1 MKAARLAVAALGFV
15 AGIAHATISIPS
27 PLPAGSVTF
36 QEDISPSYGWID
48 YVIENNLSDTA
59 IVAFAISTGDTIH
72 SGDVATHTPGG
83 WSGQHIKRGEWAAA
97 EFGSA
102 FGAAG
107 NPFAAY
113 AAANPVF
120 SSVFNG
126 LDKGVA
132 MYWTTDASLGIAPN
146 DYNPSFSVF
155 NVWAASDILAFTAD
169 GRTYRSSAFTA
180 PIPEPST
187 YALMAACLGVVTVA
201 ARRRA

>member
-15 AGIAHATISIPS
+15 AGIAHATISVPS
-27 PLPAGSVTF
+27 PLPVGSVTF
-36 QEDISPSYGWID
+36 LEDISPAIGWID
-48 YVIENNLSDTA
+48 YVIQNNVGDTA

-72 SGDVATHTPGG
+72 SGDVATRTAYG

-102 FGAAG
+102 FGAAD

-126 LDKGVA
+126 VDKGVA

-146 DYNPSFSVF
+146 DYNASFSVF
-155 NVWAASDILAFTAD
+155 NVWAASDIVAFTAD

-187 YALMAACLGVVTVA
+187 YALMAVCLGVLAVST
-201 ARRRA
+201 RRRI